1 MNKSSGILGSDH
13 LFSGMSWQVVNTHK
27 NILLLYDTFGGAS
40 SATFLELRTELKPQC
55 KLISSGFSKPLKQ
68 SIKAIG
74 WVQKTKYAFEGNT
87 SWLGS
92 PWAWLW
98 AGCPLILNT
107 KWVVQSE
114 RTAWKILS
122 AQQLLSWRWDKTSQ
136 WLGQYKPWLYKP
148 TITLVPQ
155 QTRARRHLHP
165 RFISRSREHQER
177 DVW

>member
-1 MNKSSGILGSDH
+1 MLGSDH

-55 KLISSGFSKPLKQ
+55 KWISSGFSKPLKQ
-68 SIKAIG
+68 STEAIG

-114 RTAWKILS
+114 RTAWKICLPNNFS
-122 AQQLLSWRWDKTSQ
+122 LGGETKWVSGWDSTSP
-136 WLGQYKPWLYKP
+136 GC
-148 TITLVPQ
+148 
-155 QTRARRHLHP
+155 
-165 RFISRSREHQER
+165 ISPPSH
-177 DVW
+177 